1 MRCSGLENN
10 LTECGEYS
18 LVVSESSRCR
28 DHSRDA
34 SVLCPTGI
42 ASSPIALTLIPYGII
57 IVQNVQM
64 ISSHAVME
72 DVMDKSQHVYHLR
85 NCVMV
90 SVTVV
95 KERMNWTTTVHVHLR
110 EQLDWWMV
118 LFHIVEEWSSAGMQD
133 GPQFATDS
141 IVPLHLLY
149 VVN

>member
-1 MRCSGLENN
+1 M
-10 LTECGEYS
+10 T
-18 LVVSESSRCR
+18 
-28 DHSRDA
+28 
-34 SVLCPTGI
+34 
-42 ASSPIALTLIPYGII
+42 
-57 IVQNVQM
+57 
-64 ISSHAVME
+64 SSHAVME

-110 EQLDWWMV
+110 EQLGWWMV

-133 GPQFATDS
+133 GPQLATDTIII
-141 IVPLHLLY
+141 IVTLHLLY